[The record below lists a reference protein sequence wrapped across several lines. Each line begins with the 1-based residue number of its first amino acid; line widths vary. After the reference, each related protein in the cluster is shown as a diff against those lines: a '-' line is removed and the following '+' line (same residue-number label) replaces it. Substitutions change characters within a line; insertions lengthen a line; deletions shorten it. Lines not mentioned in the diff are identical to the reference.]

1 MPKCRCGNAVASNAR
16 FCPKCGHRFTSTLT
30 LILAACFGI
39 IALAAMFSHDSSS
52 DGKGT
57 QPPSPAEQAEKQKK
71 DARFYQAVLG
81 AKQLRDSMR
90 NPDSFKLSQVLMM
103 DDGAVCYQY
112 RAQNGFGG
120 LNVGHAVLSPKGQFK
135 ANESAGFR
143 GLWNKECAGKTG
155 TDEVWEVGLAAGFHG
170 VWDDK

>member
-16 FCPKCGHRFTSTLT
+16 FCPKCGHRFTSTGT
-30 LILAACFGI
+30 LILAWVFGI
-39 IALAAMFSHDSSS
+39 VIFAAMVGAVRDSNS
-52 DGKGT
+52 DGKGV
-57 QPPSPAEQAEKQKK
+57 QPPSPADQAEKQKK
-71 DARFYQAVLG
+71 DARFTRAVLG
-81 AKQLRDSMR
+81 ANSFVSQS
-90 NPDSFKLSQVLMM
+90 DSFKLSQVLVM